1 MEKNFEAA
9 ASEIN
14 IRCKELSL
22 TTRRLWKTSCTL
34 CSANKNS
41 KNINQSDICLKI
53 LKIILVSFPKDAY
66 TTYSDW
72 KIEKFLELQF
82 IGNLKFMLSSNCIAV
97 NKWHLFVQS

>member
-1 MEKNFEAA
+1 MEEEAPYSSCNEMLTCISSHGENFEAA

-66 TTYSDW
+66 TTYSD
-72 KIEKFLELQF
+72 
-82 IGNLKFMLSSNCIAV
+82 
-97 NKWHLFVQS
+97 